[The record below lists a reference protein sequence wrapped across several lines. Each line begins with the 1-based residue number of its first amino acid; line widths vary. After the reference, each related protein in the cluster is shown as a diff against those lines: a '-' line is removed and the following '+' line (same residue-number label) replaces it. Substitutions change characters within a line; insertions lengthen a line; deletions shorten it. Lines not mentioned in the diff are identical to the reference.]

1 MWSESR
7 GAGLGRVDCFN
18 ALGFLNPR
26 IERVVAHI
34 YVFGKFQV
42 FCYSIEA
49 ENLGWIESKQNEQI
63 KMANDQESG
72 CISPG

>member
-1 MWSESR
+1 MHR
-7 GAGLGRVDCFN
+7 GWQIA
-18 ALGFLNPR
+18 AELGFCLVR
-26 IERVVAHI
+26 WRCFSFFSIE
-34 YVFGKFQV
+34 V